1 MSENYVK
8 PPVTKAE
15 LLYVRENGTH
25 EESMK
30 RFDEWLKSL
39 KPVEF
44 NLEEELECV
53 SSTIEHAKF
62 LNSQETRW

>member
-8 PPVTKAE
+8 PPVTKEE
-15 LLYVRENGTH
+15 LIYVRENGTH
-25 EESMK
+25 EEIMEK
-30 RFDEWLKSL
+30 FNELLKSA

-44 NLEEELECV
+44 NLEEELKCV